1 MLDYPAAREV
11 VSRSPTKTVRI
22 LNLNGILD
30 SPVECE
36 STLERDFVYRAV
48 LCPGLLRLR
57 HQPFTLKLSTGRTY
71 TPDFLVKHRDGRLTV
86 VEVKPRQKVPKYRE
100 VFDEATARLGTDG
113 IAFLVLDEEA
123 IRAAKREKSAVLILR
138 YRKTRPDIE
147 GQDRVIG
154 ELRRGDGSMAIGKLA
169 RRAGV
174 SREVILRLLATRTLI
189 TSRDLATSEEA
200 RVRLFNEA
208 EISHAF
214 RIESWF
220 GVSAWGKTARGDTH
234 PERHGDPD
242 RRRAYTQAAGVEAI

>member
-1 MLDYPAAREV
+1 MLDYPPAREV

-22 LNLNGILD
+22 LNLNGVLD

-86 VEVKPRQKVPKYRE
+86 IEVKPRRKVSKYRD
-100 VFDEATARLGTDG
+100 VFDEASARLRADG
-113 IAFLVLDEEA
+113 IAFVVLDEEA
-123 IRAAKREKSAVLILR
+123 IRAAKREKRAALVLR

-147 GQDRVIG
+147 AQQRVVG
-154 ELRRGDGSMAIGKLA
+154 ELRRGDGSMAIGRLV
-169 RRAGV
+169 RRADV
-174 SREVILRLLATRTLI
+174 PREVVLRLLATRTLI
-189 TSRDLATSEEA
+189 TTRDLLASDKG
-200 RVRLFNEA
+200 RVRLFNDS
-208 EISHAF
+208 EINHAF

-220 GVSAWGKTARGDTH
+220 GVSAWGKTARGDAH

-242 RRRAYTQAAGVEAI
+242 RRCAHPQAAGPEAV